1 MPQSAATGA
10 AMDARPAIT
19 PSSASHRC
27 RMPTPLPPIR
37 RPAVRRRSSRC
48 HHDHRDPRHRAPR
61 NRAAASVSY
70 GSWMTEKRT
79 TARALHDADGVED
92 WRVLFSGA
100 HAFFRVKSFEHGAR
114 FVAAIAEVAEAVG
127 HFPDVDL
134 RPEGVTVRTASGEYG
149 AVSQRG
155 VQVARRLSVEARRV
169 QVEPDPLQVQV
180 VGINVAQD
188 AGSDVGPFWAAVL
201 GYRGIGADEDVVD
214 PHRRNPHVAFQRL
227 RRPRPGRGRLHI
239 DVSVPADQAE
249 ARVAAALA
257 AGGRLGDAT
266 HAPLWWTLASP
277 ENHGVDIAAWPD
289 FDENDS

>member
-1 MPQSAATGA
+1 MV
-10 AMDARPAIT
+10 
-19 PSSASHRC
+19 PS
-27 RMPTPLPPIR
+27 
-37 RPAVRRRSSRC
+37 
-48 HHDHRDPRHRAPR
+48 
-61 NRAAASVSY
+61 
-70 GSWMTEKRT
+70 MTEKRT

-100 HAFFRVKSFEHGAR
+100 HAYFRVRSFEHGAR

-149 AVSQRG
+149 ALSQRD
-155 VQVARRLSVEARRV
+155 VELARRISVEARRL
-169 QVEPDPLQVQV
+169 QVEPDPSQVQV
-180 VGINVAQD
+180 IGIAVAQD

-201 GYRGIGADEDVVD
+201 GYKSLGPDEDVVD
-214 PHRRNPHVAFQRL
+214 RHRRNPHVSFQRL
-227 RRPRPGRGRLHI
+227 RPPKPGRGRTHI

-257 AGGRLGDAT
+257 AGGRLADDT
-266 HAPLWWTLASP
+266 HAPHWWTLASP

-289 FDENDS
+289 FEDDDS